1 MEIMETIQATAD
13 VSRESWETIS
23 REGEI
28 VWHHG
33 ASRGAGNS
41 GKAARGF
48 YNKAAF
54 TSSSKK
60 SGAGIWVLAS
70 GDFYQ
75 PQEWQMIHPHP
86 QRRQGRVCL
95 CPLWDSVIARKA
107 LASLPALLFPFFPA
121 WTQVPSSHSASSSSS
136 PSRGSPALLKPPC
149 ATPKLLESALNS
161 PFSGLRGANWK

>member
-1 MEIMETIQATAD
+1 MMETIQATAE
-13 VSRESWETIS
+13 VSRGSWERIP
-23 REGEI
+23 REGED

-41 GKAARGF
+41 GKAARRF
-48 YNKAAF
+48 HKAAF

-86 QRRQGRVCL
+86 QRRQGTVCL

-107 LASLPALLFPFFPA
+107 MASLPACYSRVFRA
-121 WTQVPSSHSASSSSS
+121 WTQIPSPHSASSSSS
-136 PSRGSPALLKPPC
+136 PSRGSPALLKPPR
-149 ATPKLLESALNS
+149 ATPKLLKSSLNS
-161 PFSGLRGANWK
+161 PFAGLRGANWK